1 MGSSGGNSN
10 DRASGGRGES
20 RSSSRQSLLGKFKNM
35 SSNRRGRWA
44 R

>member
-1 MGSSGGNSN
+1 MGSGGGNSS
-10 DRASGGRGES
+10 DRASSGRGES
-20 RSSSRQSLLGKFKNM
+20 SSSSRQSLLGKFKNM